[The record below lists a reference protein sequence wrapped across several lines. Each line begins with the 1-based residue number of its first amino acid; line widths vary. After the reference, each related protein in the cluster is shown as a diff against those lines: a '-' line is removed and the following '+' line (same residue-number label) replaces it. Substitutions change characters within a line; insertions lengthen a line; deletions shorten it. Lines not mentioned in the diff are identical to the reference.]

1 MKKNWMLYIALVMM
15 VVGCKKVTVDFTYSP
30 AEPKAGETIRIS
42 NQSSAGES
50 WHWTFGDNTTSK
62 TKNPTKVYQKPGKYA
77 ITLMVDSA
85 KNKSLTKTIQVYDTV
100 PTFVASEDSILLY
113 HDVRLGAN
121 VYNPFGYSV
130 TFQWTLPESAVLL
143 SGELD
148 DPAIVVYFTEQGTS
162 KVQLA
167 ITLKD
172 KVYNA
177 EKDLAIH
184 NVKAPAILM
193 RQADKSVMRQ
203 RMIDD
208 RLEAVSAGTAE
219 DKALMAD
226 ACDSVVVFNGVT
238 FYASQ
243 MSQLI
248 PGFAE
253 MDILHMQMDA
263 MAQKWYVATAD
274 GLFVA
279 NMDGSDIVS
288 VDATATGAV
297 YVDASRNRVYWA
309 NTTGVYAMPLVKSKN
324 NQFTTTPIQYNN
336 LNTIDLITVNNTL
349 Q

>member
-1 MKKNWMLYIALVMM
+1 
-15 VVGCKKVTVDFTYSP
+15 
-30 AEPKAGETIRIS
+30 
-42 NQSSAGES
+42 
-50 WHWTFGDNTTSK
+50 
-62 TKNPTKVYQKPGKYA
+62 
-77 ITLMVDSA
+77 
-85 KNKSLTKTIQVYDTV
+85 
-100 PTFVASEDSILLY
+100 
-113 HDVRLGAN
+113 
-121 VYNPFGYSV
+121 
-130 TFQWTLPESAVLL
+130 
-143 SGELD
+143 
-148 DPAIVVYFTEQGTS
+148 
-162 KVQLA
+162 
-167 ITLKD
+167 
-172 KVYNA
+172 
-177 EKDLAIH
+177 
-184 NVKAPAILM
+184 M

-253 MDILHMQMDA
+253 MDIQHMQMDA

-297 YVDASRNRVYWA
+297 YVDAARNRVYWA

>member
-1 MKKNWMLYIALVMM
+1 MKKNWMLCIALAMM

-130 TFQWTLPESAVLL
+130 AFQWTLPESAVLL

-177 EKDLAIH
+177 EKDSPI
-184 NVKAPAILM
+184 
-193 RQADKSVMRQ
+193 
-203 RMIDD
+203 
-208 RLEAVSAGTAE
+208 T
-219 DKALMAD
+219 
-226 ACDSVVVFNGVT
+226 
-238 FYASQ
+238 
-243 MSQLI
+243 
-248 PGFAE
+248 
-253 MDILHMQMDA
+253 
-263 MAQKWYVATAD
+263 
-274 GLFVA
+274 
-279 NMDGSDIVS
+279 SDEI
-288 VDATATGAV
+288 
-297 YVDASRNRVYWA
+297 R
-309 NTTGVYAMPLVKSKN
+309 
-324 NQFTTTPIQYNN
+324 
-336 LNTIDLITVNNTL
+336 
-349 Q
+349 